1 MSARIALLCP
11 GQGAQHADMF
21 SILGGAVSDRHGLGD
36 VLGMAPADAAADPA
50 VLFSNR
56 HAQPLLVAAT
66 LAAWER
72 IADALP
78 LPVVAA
84 GYSIGELSAHAVAG
98 AIEGRVAI
106 ALAARR
112 ARLMDAAIDPHAPQA
127 LMAVSGLRLAA
138 LQPLLD
144 AHALHLA
151 IATGED
157 AAIVGGRR
165 RDLVALEAALA
176 STRAHVTP
184 LPVEVASHTPL
195 LRAAADAFRDE
206 LGTTPFRAWRFPVLA
221 GIDASIVASAQ
232 AARETLSRQL
242 AQTIR
247 WTDCMDALAESG
259 IAAAVELGPG
269 AGLARMFAA
278 RHPDIPCR
286 SLADFRTLDGLLAW
300 LDRQF

>member
-21 SILGGAVSDRHGLGD
+21 SILGGAASDAHGLGD
-36 VLGMAPADAAADPA
+36 VLGMAPSKAVADPV

-72 IADALP
+72 VADAMP

-98 AIEGRVAI
+98 AIEGHAAL

-112 ARLMDAAIDPHAPQA
+112 AALMDAAIDPGAPQA
-127 LMAVSGLRLAA
+127 LMAVTGLRMAA
-138 LQPLLD
+138 LLPLLE
-144 AHALHLA
+144 AHGLFPA
-151 IATGED
+151 IVNGDD

-165 RDLVALEAALA
+165 RDLAAVQSALA
-176 STRAHVTP
+176 STHAHVTP

-195 LRAAADAFRDE
+195 LRPAADAFRDA
-206 LGTTPFRAWRFPVLA
+206 LDGIAFGQWRFPVLA
-221 GIDASIVASAQ
+221 GIDASPVASAD
-232 AARETLSRQL
+232 AARAALARQL
-242 AQTIR
+242 AETIR
-247 WTDCMDALAESG
+247 WVDCMDALAESG
-259 IAAAVELGPG
+259 IAAAIELGPG

-278 RHPDIPCR
+278 RHPEIACR
-286 SLADFRTLDGLLAW
+286 SIADFRTLDGLLSW
-300 LDRQF
+300 LERQL